1 VAALVLG
8 AAVFYVETEELRMA
22 RPEKEAAVSEI
33 AARLSGSEAALLT
46 EYRGLTVGQ
55 MAEVRN
61 ALRDVDA
68 DYKVYKNTLTRL
80 AVREVGLEE
89 LIDRLEGPTAIAF
102 CRGDAVAAAKAIDD
116 AVRKYP
122 VLSLKGGVLSGRVMG
137 ADQAR
142 DLARIEP
149 REVQLAKIA
158 MMVNTPVQQTANV
171 LASLLRDLGSMLVQ
185 VMSKVEAGN
194 GGGSEEED

>member
-1 VAALVLG
+1 MV
-8 AAVFYVETEELRMA
+8 

-33 AARLSGSEAALLT
+33 AARLSGSDAALLT

-68 DYKVYKNTLTRL
+68 DYKVFKNTLTRL
-80 AVREVGLEE
+80 AMREVGLEE
-89 LIDRLEGPTAIAF
+89 LSDRLEGPTAIAF

-116 AVRKYP
+116 AARKFP
-122 VLSLKGGVLSGRVMG
+122 VLSVTGGVLSGRVMG

-142 DLARIEP
+142 DLARIES
-149 REVQLAKIA
+149 REVQLARIA

-171 LASLLRDLGSMLVQ
+171 LAGLLRDLGSMLVQ

-194 GGGSEEED
+194 GAGSEEEA

>member
-1 VAALVLG
+1 
-8 AAVFYVETEELRMA
+8 MA

>member
-1 VAALVLG
+1 
-8 AAVFYVETEELRMA
+8 MA
-22 RPEKEAAVSEI
+22 RPEKEAVVSEI
-33 AARLSGSEAALLT
+33 AAKLSASEAALLT

-61 ALRDVDA
+61 ALRDVEA
-68 DYKVYKNTLTRL
+68 EYKVYKNTLTRL
-80 AVREVGLEE
+80 AVREVGQEE
-89 LIDRLEGPTAIAF
+89 LVDHLEGPTAIAF

-122 VLSLKGGVLSGRVMG
+122 VLSVKGGVLSGRVMG

-142 DLARIEP
+142 ALARIEP
-149 REVQLAKIA
+149 REVQLGKIA

-171 LASLLRDLGSMLVQ
+171 LAGLLRDLGSMLVQ
-185 VMSKVEAGN
+185 VMSKAGN
-194 GGGSEEED
+194 GGGSEEEA

>member
-1 VAALVLG
+1 
-8 AAVFYVETEELRMA
+8 MA
-22 RPEKEAAVSEI
+22 RPEKEAVVSEI
-33 AARLSGSEAALLT
+33 AARLSASEAALLT

-61 ALRDVDA
+61 ALRDVEA

-102 CRGDAVAAAKAIDD
+102 CRGDAVAAARAIDD
-116 AVRKYP
+116 AARKYP
-122 VLSLKGGVLSGRVMG
+122 VLAVKGGVLSGRVMG

-158 MMVNTPVQQTANV
+158 MMVNGPVQQTASV
-171 LASLLRDLGSMLVQ
+171 LAGLLRDLGSMLTQ
-185 VMSKVEAGN
+185 VMSKAGN
-194 GGGSEEED
+194 GGGSEEEA

>member
-1 VAALVLG
+1 
-8 AAVFYVETEELRMA
+8 MA
-22 RPEKEAAVSEI
+22 RPEKEAVVSEI
-33 AARLSGSEAALLT
+33 AAKLSASEAALLT

-61 ALRDVDA
+61 ALRDVEA

-102 CRGDAVAAAKAIDD
+102 CRGDAVAAARAIDD
-116 AVRKYP
+116 AARKYP
-122 VLSLKGGVLSGRVMG
+122 VLAVKGGVLSGRVMG

-158 MMVNTPVQQTANV
+158 MMVNAPVQQTASV
-171 LASLLRDLGSMLVQ
+171 LAELLRDLGSMLTQ
-185 VMSKVEAGN
+185 VMSKAGN
-194 GGGSEEED
+194 GGESEEEA